1 MYIVYNNISLIMIKL
16 INKRMVGTA
25 LRLISRYTELLL
37 FYIEINIEIT
47 FLSY

>member
-1 MYIVYNNISLIMIKL
+1 MIKL
-16 INKRMVGTA
+16 INKRMVAMGTA
-25 LRLISRYTELLL
+25 QRLISRYTELLL